1 MQYRS
6 WRLLGRHL
14 VFVTAA
20 VVATSAPAWAAQGER
35 SVVVWGEGPG
45 GEEVASRVASRLSAP
60 YALHDAGAFRKSL
73 ASAHAP
79 SLAAAAKDRAN
90 DAKLVARARAAGRA
104 AHADAAVLVHVRK
117 SKRGTVVHVWVIDPK
132 GDGSA
137 EVDQDMAF
145 GARTSADD
153 QAEVTWNAVS
163 REFGE
168 RETPPAPAARET
180 AAAAAAPA
188 ADSRASSENPSPAP
202 TGSES
207 SDPDVGADRLPARAG
222 EITRATALAS
232 VGLSFQ
238 AGSRD
243 FSYVDRLTPTLR
255 PYELSA
261 APMAAIDAEL
271 YPMARTGTPVLKDL
285 GATVDYAQAF
295 GVSSADSRGA
305 QVSTS
310 WSAFDLGLHQRIPIG
325 SVFLAGLHG
334 GYGEI
339 DYSFKGSLPTTAE
352 LPGVQYRFVRAGIDG
367 RVAIGSVSVYAYAS
381 YLDVLSTGLVGTYFA
396 RASVG
401 GIEGRVGAAYPL
413 GRGFEASLEAAY
425 TRFFYTLNPQPGDP
439 YVAGG
444 ALDQMSHASLGL
456 AYLF

>member
-1 MQYRS
+1 MQHLS

-14 VFVTAA
+14 FCVVAA
-20 VVATSAPAWAAQGER
+20 VVATSAPARAQGER

-45 GEEVASRVASRLSAP
+45 GEEVASRVASKLSAP
-60 YALHDAGAFRKSL
+60 YAVRDAGTFRKSL

-79 SLAAAAKDRAN
+79 SLAAAAKDRGN
-90 DAKLVARARAAGRA
+90 DARLVSRARVAGRA
-104 AHADAAVLVHVRK
+104 AHADAAVLVHVRR

-137 EVDQDMAF
+137 EVDQEMAF

-153 QAEVTWNAVS
+153 QAEVTWNAVA
-163 REFGE
+163 REFTE
-168 RETPPAPAARET
+168 RGTPPPPARET
-180 AAAAAAPA
+180 AIAAAGPA
-188 ADSRASSENPSPAP
+188 ADTRAPSENPLPTPASSESPDADADRSPA
-202 TGSES
+202 
-207 SDPDVGADRLPARAG
+207 RPA
-222 EITRATALAS
+222 EITRASALAS

-238 AGSRD
+238 AGSRN

-255 PYELSA
+255 PYDLSA
-261 APMAAIDAEL
+261 APMAAVDAEL
-271 YPMARTGTPVLKDL
+271 YPAARAGMPVLKDL

-295 GVSSADSRGA
+295 GLASTDSNGTK
-305 QVSTS
+305 VNTS
-310 WSAFDLGLHQRIPIG
+310 WNAFDLGLHQRIPIG
-325 SVFLAGLHG
+325 SAVLGGLHG

-339 DYSFKGSLPTTAE
+339 AYSFRGTLPTTAE
-352 LPGVQYRFVRAGIDG
+352 LPGVQYRFVRAGVDA
-367 RVAIGSVSVYAYAS
+367 RASIGSVSVYAYGS

-401 GIEGRVGAAYPL
+401 GVEARLGAAYPL
-413 GRGFEASLEAAY
+413 GHGFEAFLEASY

-444 ALDQMSHASLGL
+444 ALDQMSHASLGV
-456 AYLF
+456 AYLL